1 MSAENP
7 APLSFV
13 LPRRNLASSSR
24 RSVLNPLSFMRLQPL
39 CFRFSTP
46 LLCFQ
51 WFAASFSKT
60 PGVACTQQ
68 EPPSRISNLP
78 ARRPRTVCKPVTLAS
93 LGSICKPFPFILLRI
108 AISTSPLFSQS
119 SALPLCF
126 PPQRN
131 RSNRMHIPKSGTF
144 SALLGVLC
152 VSALSF
158 SPDSPRSS
166 NLSTFNCRLSTALVV
181 QLECV

>member
-1 MSAENP
+1 
-7 APLSFV
+7 V
-13 LPRRNLASSSR
+13 LPRRNFASSSR

-119 SALPLCF
+119 STLPPVSPPRSEIEAIECTF
-126 PPQRN
+126 PNQEPSRRSSAFFASQRYLFP
-131 RSNRMHIPKSGTF
+131 RILREVQTF
-144 SALLGVLC
+144 QLSTVDC
-152 VSALSF
+152 QPPWSF
-158 SPDSPRSS
+158 S
-166 NLSTFNCRLSTALVV
+166 
-181 QLECV
+181 